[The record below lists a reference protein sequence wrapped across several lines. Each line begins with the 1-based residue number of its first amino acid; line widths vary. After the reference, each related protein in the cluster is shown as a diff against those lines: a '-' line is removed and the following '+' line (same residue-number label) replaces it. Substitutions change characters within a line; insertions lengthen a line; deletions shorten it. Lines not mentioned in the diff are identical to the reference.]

1 MREPKPVLKNLELLG
16 KSERNIILF
25 GLVGKDKSILL
36 DKLCGKNFTQEINLD
51 TYNFEAQFSPSLI
64 NNNLIIDFSALN
76 IIIDFKSYWKN
87 NKTLSIS
94 QNNKFEKQ
102 LREQIIILQA
112 IQIRLICFVIKY
124 EINNSEIIKQFDQ
137 IYAIFK
143 KYINNIC
150 IILTNTQEMSLTNQ
164 TEVENIFDK
173 YNIKNIMFT
182 KDSTSPME
190 INNKLNNVIEKSI
203 ILRESVNLKKELHLL
218 KYLDLLHFKLNFP
231 EKRDEYLEKFQKVKK
246 IIIDEI
252 NKTQDNELKIKLYL
266 EFKKYREYELK
277 QFAEESKL
285 NYVDYLIIECIL
297 LANETFEDLEE
308 IKELVEKSGIKIT
321 KEIDTIF
328 YDKKNTF
335 IKCPSCGQIWLFY
348 LECENATCGRKLTEK
363 EIEENKKRIQQNKEV
378 IKPVGC
384 GANLIWSECL
394 DITQEIKE
402 ILI

>member
-51 TYNFEAQFSPSLI
+51 TYEFEAQFSPSLI

-87 NKTLSIS
+87 NKSLSIS
-94 QNNKFEKQ
+94 QSNKFEKQ

-112 IQIRLICFVIKY
+112 ISVRLICFVIKY
-124 EINNSEIIKQFDQ
+124 EINNSEIIKQFEQ
-137 IYAIFK
+137 MYEIFK

-150 IILTNTQEMSLTNQ
+150 IILTNTQVMSLPNQ

-173 YNIKNIMFT
+173 YNIKNIIFT

-203 ILRESVNLKKELHLL
+203 ILREKINLKKELHLL

-231 EKRDEYLEKFQKVKK
+231 EKRDEYLDK
-246 IIIDEI
+246 
-252 NKTQDNELKIKLYL
+252 LK
-266 EFKKYREYELK
+266 
-277 QFAEESKL
+277 
-285 NYVDYLIIECIL
+285 
-297 LANETFEDLEE
+297 
-308 IKELVEKSGIKIT
+308 
-321 KEIDTIF
+321 
-328 YDKKNTF
+328 
-335 IKCPSCGQIWLFY
+335 
-348 LECENATCGRKLTEK
+348 
-363 EIEENKKRIQQNKEV
+363 
-378 IKPVGC
+378 
-384 GANLIWSECL
+384 
-394 DITQEIKE
+394 
-402 ILI
+402 